1 MQSGKNGCFF
11 VYDGCKETDKK
22 TKLDKNNCKLI
33 YTKETQAKIKYSL
46 IKLCNN
52 IKIIRKALFFS
63 KNKNTTGENF
73 KKIRK
78 SGIHVDKITLQAHNT
93 AKSKVKT

>member
-1 MQSGKNGCFF
+1 M
-11 VYDGCKETDKK
+11 TKK
-22 TKLDKNNCKLI
+22 T
-33 YTKETQAKIKYSL
+33 QVKIKNDL
-46 IKLCNN
+46 VKLGRD
-52 IKIIRKALFFS
+52 IKIIRKVLFFS

-78 SGIHVDKITLQAHNT
+78 YGICVDKITLRAHNT